1 MRTLIL
7 SDIHL
12 GTHNCRAEQVLEA
25 LTRMPFDRLI
35 LNGDTINSVNLR
47 KLTPRHWEVVNQ
59 LRQIGRSREVILVR
73 GNHDYEPS
81 PRRNANGNGNGHA
94 FNTEHVL
101 PTLLGVRMVE
111 DYRLDLGSAAYLVLH
126 GDRFDPTV
134 KVPMLLDVAD
144 WCYQASQKISKK
156 LARWL
161 KKKSKRWGGFLDCVR
176 RKSAAFAREQGCAG
190 VVIGHTHYADDV
202 RVDDIHY
209 LNTGSWTESPCT
221 YAVAEDGRIRLHQF
235 AE

>member
-12 GTHNCRAEQVLEA
+12 GTRNCRAEQVLEA

-47 KLTPRHWEVVNQ
+47 KLTPRHWEVVDK
-59 LRQIGRSREVILVR
+59 LRQLGRNREVILVR
-73 GNHDYEPS
+73 GNHDCEPS
-81 PRRNANGNGNGHA
+81 LRRNGHA
-94 FNTEHVL
+94 FNTEDVL

-111 DYRLDLGSAAYLVLH
+111 DYRLELEGTPYLVLH

-134 KVPMLLDVAD
+134 KVPIILDVAD

-176 RKSAAFAREQGCAG
+176 RKSAAFARERGFTG
-190 VVIGHTHYADDV
+190 VVIGHTHYADDR